1 MLEAPS
7 STVNYSTRAGWRCSP
22 ITRAPT
28 SAVSSPLKTRLF
40 TASSAFSGK
49 SGRSCENRL
58 IVRRKAVQTFLRA
71 CAAKYGHDGGGDHAV
86 EDRRRSSYNLRR
98 RSNCAFAATIS
109 VERLIATAP
118 TLIGRSN
125 PERARSER
133 RRPPEQT
140 HRDATPDNEWTNAP
154 CRRRARSYATT
165 VPPSNGATRPSFAP
179 PKAQTVSLGS

>member
-1 MLEAPS
+1 MGSNPISSTKSQKMLEASS

-71 CAAKYGHDGGGDHAV
+71 YTAKYGHDGGGDHAV

-98 RSNCAFAATIS
+98 RSNCGAIVNGMIKCTTHEATYFTVWSI
-109 VERLIATAP
+109 R
-118 TLIGRSN
+118 RSLS
-125 PERARSER
+125 PVILRILLSR
-133 RRPPEQT
+133 
-140 HRDATPDNEWTNAP
+140 
-154 CRRRARSYATT
+154 
-165 VPPSNGATRPSFAP
+165 
-179 PKAQTVSLGS
+179 